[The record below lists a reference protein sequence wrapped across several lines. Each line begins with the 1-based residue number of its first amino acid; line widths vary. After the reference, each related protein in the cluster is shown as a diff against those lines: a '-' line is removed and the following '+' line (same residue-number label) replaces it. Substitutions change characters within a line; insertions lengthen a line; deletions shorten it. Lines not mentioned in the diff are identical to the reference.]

1 MIKKYSLKKVVV
13 SPHPKFFSF
22 CDKKFGRFWRRTSW
36 VACLV
41 VLWVVLCCVVLSCLV
56 MSCHVLSCLVLSCLI
71 SLLFGSV
78 LFSSLLFDSLLLS
91 SLLFSYLIVCLF
103 SSLLFSSLLF
113 FSLLFSSLL
122 LSSLILFLFS
132 SLRLFPS
139 SPDPFCFLLFCC
151 YLILSSAVC
160 LHLFPLHFSHL
171 LLRAVTVYCILFI
184 YLILSIFCFVS
195 FKWPAKSPRHRAPT
209 PGCPP
214 PQKSNFLVALN
225 KGAKPWPFFVLFSS
239 LIFSTILLSPL
250 LCCYRVL
257 LWLG

>member
-1 MIKKYSLKKVVV
+1 LLAWLY
-13 SPHPKFFSF
+13 
-22 CDKKFGRFWRRTSW
+22 CG
-36 VACLV
+36 
-41 VLWVVLCCVVLSCLV
+41 LSCV
-56 MSCHVLSCLVLSCLI
+56 VLSCLVLSCLVM
-71 SLLFGSV
+71 SCLVLSCLVLFLFCSV
-78 LFSSLLFDSLLLS
+78 LFCSLPFSSILFSCLLFYSLILS
-91 SLLFSYLIVCLF
+91 SASSVLFC
-103 SSLLFSSLLF
+103 SLPFCSF
-113 FSLLFSSLL
+113 LFSSLL

-184 YLILSIFCFVS
+184 YLILPIFCFVS